1 MIRLLNRPIFC
12 GSTGF
17 SQTVWV
23 TTELHEDLLGYLS
36 DEFEERSMGSH
47 LRSVSPNAPH
57 AGSRSPRRSSKS
69 PRPHKK
75 FVSCLQLHL
84 FCNQSMKYDYITS
97 FGCIYI
103 FFSSQ
108 KLEKE
113 NGKLIKSRKRIRITA
128 VNGDKTSMSFV

>member
-75 FVSCLQLHL
+75 AVQNEADKKRKKSSPILLKANTAFHLFSLVDVWFACLHGDQLHTPTPVK
-84 FCNQSMKYDYITS
+84 NVMI
-97 FGCIYI
+97 
-103 FFSSQ
+103 
-108 KLEKE
+108 
-113 NGKLIKSRKRIRITA
+113 A
-128 VNGDKTSMSFV
+128 V